1 MAVLLKQST
10 AVNVKLGPFVD
21 DTDGVSAE
29 TGLTI
34 SQADVRLAKNDGN
47 WGQKNDSNAATHE
60 ENGWYEVALNATD
73 TNTLGTLIVA
83 VNESGA
89 LPVWR
94 EFQVVPANVYDS
106 LVAGSDNLQVDA
118 IQWGGTAVASANVL
132 IDGSITAAKIASNA
146 ITDAKIASGA
156 LTAAKFASG
165 AFDAVWSVTTRLLT
179 AGTNIV
185 LTKGTGITGFN
196 DLDAGG
202 VRTAVGLSSTNLD
215 TQLGTIDSNVDA
227 IKAVTDNLPD
237 SGALTS
243 IAQASALATVDSNV
257 DAIKAKTDGLTFT
270 EAGAVDANVQYV
282 NDTEVAGDGQPG
294 TEWGPAP

>member
-1 MAVLLKQST
+1 
-10 AVNVKLGPFVD
+10 
-21 DTDGVSAE
+21 
-29 TGLTI
+29 
-34 SQADVRLAKNDGN
+34 
-47 WGQKNDSNAATHE
+47 
-60 ENGWYEVALNATD
+60 ALNATD

-89 LPVWR
+89 LSVWC

-106 LVAGSDNLQVDA
+106 LVAGSYNLQVDTV
-118 IQWGGTAVASANVL
+118 QWDGTAVASANVL
-132 IDGSITAAKIASNA
+132 IDGAITAAKIASNA
-146 ITDAKIASGA
+146 ITDSKIASGA

-185 LTKGTGITGFN
+185 LAKGTGITGFN
-196 DLDAGG
+196 DLDASG
-202 VRTAVGLSSTNLD
+202 VRTAVGLASANLD
-215 TQLGTIDSNVDA
+215 TQLGTIDN
-227 IKAVTDNLPD
+227 
-237 SGALTS
+237 
-243 IAQASALATVDSNV
+243 NV
-257 DAIKAKTDGLTFT
+257 DAIKAKTDELTFT